1 MELQELP
8 KMRKVGQVVAEI
20 LKTLKKEIR
29 IGMTGRDLE
38 KRAEQLMKEKKV
50 KSSIKGYVG
59 FPAAI
64 CVSINNELTHGIPDN
79 RPFNPGDLV
88 SFDIACHNKDKKG
101 IAYHA
106 DAAMTVL
113 LEGERESNDKKKEEL
128 ISVAKNALQKVIEII
143 RPNITT
149 TQDIGKTIEE
159 YVQSRGYHVVKEY
172 GGHGIGNFM
181 HKKPFIPNYK
191 IPSERSV
198 IIRENTAICVEP
210 LVQIGNAEIK
220 LSPNNWT
227 VLSAQDQLNVHFEHT
242 IWVGKEK
249 VEVLTN
255 YDE

>member
-1 MELQELP
+1 
-8 KMRKVGQVVAEI
+8 MRKVGQAVAEI

-50 KSSIKGYVG
+50 KSSIKGYLG

-64 CVSINNELTHGIPDN
+64 CVSINDELTHGIPDN
-79 RPFNPGDLV
+79 RPFNAGDLV

-113 LEGERESNDKKKEEL
+113 LENERENDDKKKEKL
-128 ISVAKNALQKVIEII
+128 ISVAKNALQKAIEII
-143 RPNITT
+143 RPNLTT

-159 YVQSRGYHVVKEY
+159 YVQSQGYHVIKEY
-172 GGHGIGNFM
+172 GGHGIGRFM
-181 HKKPFIPNYK
+181 HEKPFIPNYK
-191 IPSERSV
+191 ISSERST
-198 IIRENTAICVEP
+198 IIRENTAICIEP
-210 LVQIGNAEIK
+210 LVQIENAEIK

-227 VLSAQDQLNVHFEHT
+227 VLSTQGQLNVHFEHT
-242 IWVGKEK
+242 IWIGKEK
-249 VEVLTN
+249 AEVLTN
-255 YDE
+255 HDE